1 MLLLGATPQPFCTEL
16 CLRDGSS
23 PWPRARVRVASPFP
37 GCVSVGA
44 GQAVPVPRSFPARRV
59 RSRAS
64 PGSPWGCRGGCVAG
78 GGGQPVRA
86 KSALVRP
93 MHAHPAPSQPVH
105 GHQHGSNEHLLHVLI
120 PRMTLGDG
128 ERATHH
134 LHRQHPPPPPQPQR
148 SVVTP
153 FSQIPGAGGSQP
165 NRIGGQPALPDPG
178 QESGA
183 GMLWGSGPSPGEE
196 LGMYGPLS
204 PCKSMCLFVALLGF
218 EACEQGETIRRI
230 VPFEQHLTGPGR
242 ERPVCAEDGRG
253 GRDRDGRTGSR
264 KDSGTPRPGMASVCL
279 DEGLEGW
286 GVLGAGGGDVGA
298 GRGGVLPS
306 GTQTAWKN
314 SPGRCKPP
322 APPLLTDY

>member
-1 MLLLGATPQPFCTEL
+1 MGN
-16 CLRDGSS
+16 
-23 PWPRARVRVASPFP
+23 
-37 GCVSVGA
+37 
-44 GQAVPVPRSFPARRV
+44 
-59 RSRAS
+59 
-64 PGSPWGCRGGCVAG
+64 
-78 GGGQPVRA
+78 GQPIISTA
-86 KSALVRP
+86 ST
-93 MHAHPAPSQPVH
+93 S
-105 GHQHGSNEHLLHVLI
+105 
-120 PRMTLGDG
+120 
-128 ERATHH
+128 
-134 LHRQHPPPPPQPQR
+134 PPPQPQR

-286 GVLGAGGGDVGA
+286 GVLGAGGGGC
-298 GRGGVLPS
+298 GSWEGGCVTFWYPNSLEKQS
-306 GTQTAWKN
+306 WEMQTS
-314 SPGRCKPP
+314 SP
-322 APPLLTDY
+322 PPLNGLLTLKPY